1 MERSDITNLNDIP
14 FAPPSRS
21 PIMPNGN
28 VEGDNIRMNIDPQM
42 MSKVVHDLEKPS
54 APAPPPQRDIS
65 RDPHMQSLVQDP
77 SARPDSVPYSSSYP
91 LPPKMIETTSSPVAQ
106 GGTIG
111 VIWRNMDESRVYVMA
126 ALIYMLFQLPY
137 VRDKLRS
144 HGAFIYMDDGTP
156 STASMLAQSVIFG
169 ATLAAVMY
177 GQVYLMEY
185 LH

>member
-1 MERSDITNLNDIP
+1 MERNDITNLNDIP
-14 FAPPSRS
+14 FANPRVQ
-21 PIMPNGN
+21 PNGN
-28 VEGDNIRMNIDPQM
+28 VEGENIRMSIDPQIM
-42 MSKVVHDLEKPS
+42 RKVVNDLEQPS

-65 RDPHMQSLVQDP
+65 RDSHMQSLVQDP
-77 SARPDSVPYSSSYP
+77 SARPDSVPYTSSYP
-91 LPPKMIETTSSPVAQ
+91 LPPKTIGSTSAVAQ
-106 GGTIG
+106 DGAIG
-111 VIWRNMDESRVYVMA
+111 VVWRNMDESRVYVMA
-126 ALIYMLFQLPY
+126 SLIYMLFQLPY

-156 STASMLAQSVIFG
+156 STASMVAQSVIFG